1 MDKNLYADQQTG
13 ALKWKF
19 VSEGPVVSSPAL
31 AGGIGP
37 LELFSFFSRGVD
49 GAVDF
54 GSGDGGVHALDAV
67 SGCLKWKFKTGDDA
81 EIHNHVG
88 IHP

>member
-1 MDKNLYADQQTG
+1 
-13 ALKWKF
+13 
-19 VSEGPVVSSPAL
+19 
-31 AGGIGP
+31 

-54 GSGDGGVHALDAV
+54 GSGDGDVYALDAV
-67 SGCLKWKFKTGDDA
+67 SGCLKWKLKTGDDA
-81 EIHNHVG
+81 EIHNQAG